1 MKQENAQKNLLPDLI
16 SLMSKMIEQN
26 SLLIEQA
33 ATKEQYILQLI
44 DQNNEILS
52 ELAEQYQDEDNDDDE
67 RPASTYL
74 DG

>member
-1 MKQENAQKNLLPDLI
+1 MKQENAQKSLLPDLI
-16 SLMSKMIEQN
+16 ALMSKMIEQN

-33 ATKEQYILQLI
+33 AAKEQYILQLI

>member
-1 MKQENAQKNLLPDLI
+1 MKQENAQKSLLPDLI
-16 SLMSKMIEQN
+16 ALMSKMIEQN

-52 ELAEQYQDEDNDDDE
+52 ELAEQHQDEDNDDDE

>member
-1 MKQENAQKNLLPDLI
+1 MKQENAQKSLLPDLI
-16 SLMSKMIEQN
+16 ALMSKMIEQN

-33 ATKEQYILQLI
+33 ATKEKYILQLI

>member
-1 MKQENAQKNLLPDLI
+1 MKQENAQKSLLPDLI
-16 SLMSKMIEQN
+16 ALMSKMIEQN

-33 ATKEQYILQLI
+33 AAKEQYILQLI

-52 ELAEQYQDEDNDDDE
+52 ELAEQYQEEDNDDE

>member
-16 SLMSKMIEQN
+16 ALMSKMIEQN

-33 ATKEQYILQLI
+33 AAKEQYILQLI

>member
-16 SLMSKMIEQN
+16 ALMSKMIEQN

-67 RPASTYL
+67 RPASTFL

>member
-1 MKQENAQKNLLPDLI
+1 MKQENAQKSLLRDLI
-16 SLMSKMIEQN
+16 ALMSKMIEQN

>member
-16 SLMSKMIEQN
+16 ALMSKMIEQN

-33 ATKEQYILQLI
+33 AAKEQYILQLI

-52 ELAEQYQDEDNDDDE
+52 ELVEQYQDEDNDDDE

>member
-1 MKQENAQKNLLPDLI
+1 MKQENAQKSLLPDLI
-16 SLMSKMIEQN
+16 ALMSKMIEQN

-33 ATKEQYILQLI
+33 AAKEQYILQLI

-67 RPASTYL
+67 RPASPYL

>member
-1 MKQENAQKNLLPDLI
+1 MEQENAQKSLLPDLI
-16 SLMSKMIEQN
+16 ALMSKMIEQN

-33 ATKEQYILQLI
+33 AAKEQYILQLI

>member
-1 MKQENAQKNLLPDLI
+1 MKQENAQKSLLPDLI
-16 SLMSKMIEQN
+16 ALMSKMIEQN

-44 DQNNEILS
+44 DQNKEILS

-67 RPASTYL
+67 RPASPYL

>member
-16 SLMSKMIEQN
+16 ALMSKMIEQN

-52 ELAEQYQDEDNDDDE
+52 ELVEQYQDEDNDDDE

>member
-1 MKQENAQKNLLPDLI
+1 MKEENAQKSLLPDLI
-16 SLMSKMIEQN
+16 ALMSKMIEQN

-33 ATKEQYILQLI
+33 AAKEQFILQLI

-67 RPASTYL
+67 RPASPYL

>member
-1 MKQENAQKNLLPDLI
+1 
-16 SLMSKMIEQN
+16 MIEQN

-33 ATKEQYILQLI
+33 AAKEQYILQLI

>member
-1 MKQENAQKNLLPDLI
+1 MKQENAQKSLLPDLI
-16 SLMSKMIEQN
+16 ALMSKMIEQN

-67 RPASTYL
+67 RPASPYL

>member
-1 MKQENAQKNLLPDLI
+1 MKEENAQKSLLPDLI
-16 SLMSKMIEQN
+16 ALMSKMIEQN

>member
-1 MKQENAQKNLLPDLI
+1 MKQENVQKSLLPDLI
-16 SLMSKMIEQN
+16 ALMSKMIEQN
-26 SLLIEQA
+26 NLLIEQSA
-33 ATKEQYILQLI
+33 AKEQYILQLI

>member
-1 MKQENAQKNLLPDLI
+1 MKQENAQKSLLPDLI
-16 SLMSKMIEQN
+16 ALMSKMIEQN

-33 ATKEQYILQLI
+33 ASKEQYILQLI

-52 ELAEQYQDEDNDDDE
+52 ELAEQYQEEDNDDDE

>member
-1 MKQENAQKNLLPDLI
+1 MKQENAQKILLPDLI
-16 SLMSKMIEQN
+16 ALMSKMIEQN

>member
-1 MKQENAQKNLLPDLI
+1 MKQENAQKSLLPDLI
-16 SLMSKMIEQN
+16 ALMMKMIEQN

-33 ATKEQYILQLI
+33 AAKEQYILQLI

-52 ELAEQYQDEDNDDDE
+52 ELAEQYQEEDNDDE

>member
-1 MKQENAQKNLLPDLI
+1 MKEENAQKSLLPDLI
-16 SLMSKMIEQN
+16 ALMSKMIEQN

-33 ATKEQYILQLI
+33 AAKEQFILQLI

-52 ELAEQYQDEDNDDDE
+52 ELAEQYQEEDNDDDE

>member
-16 SLMSKMIEQN
+16 ALMSKMIEQN

>member
-1 MKQENAQKNLLPDLI
+1 MKQENAQKSLLPDLI
-16 SLMSKMIEQN
+16 ALMSKMIEQN

-44 DQNNEILS
+44 DQNKEILS

>member
-1 MKQENAQKNLLPDLI
+1 MKQENAQKSLLPDLI
-16 SLMSKMIEQN
+16 ALMSKMIEQN

-33 ATKEQYILQLI
+33 AAKEQYILQLI

-52 ELAEQYQDEDNDDDE
+52 ELAEQYQDEDNVDDE

>member
-16 SLMSKMIEQN
+16 ALMSKMIEQN

-52 ELAEQYQDEDNDDDE
+52 ELAEQYQEEDNDDDE

>member
-1 MKQENAQKNLLPDLI
+1 MKQENAQKSLLPDLI
-16 SLMSKMIEQN
+16 ALMMKMIEQN

-33 ATKEQYILQLI
+33 AAKEQYILQLI

>member
-1 MKQENAQKNLLPDLI
+1 MKQENAQKSLLPDLI
-16 SLMSKMIEQN
+16 ALMSKMIEQN

-52 ELAEQYQDEDNDDDE
+52 ELAEQYQEEDNDDDE

>member
-1 MKQENAQKNLLPDLI
+1 MKQENAQKSLLPDLI
-16 SLMSKMIEQN
+16 ALMSKMIEQN
-26 SLLIEQA
+26 SLLIKQA
-33 ATKEQYILQLI
+33 AAKEQYILQLI

>member
-1 MKQENAQKNLLPDLI
+1 MKQENAQKSLLPDLI
-16 SLMSKMIEQN
+16 ALMSKMIEQN

>member
-1 MKQENAQKNLLPDLI
+1 MKQENAQKSLLPDLI
-16 SLMSKMIEQN
+16 ALMSKMIEQN

-33 ATKEQYILQLI
+33 AAKEQFILQLI

>member
-16 SLMSKMIEQN
+16 ALMSKMIEQN

-33 ATKEQYILQLI
+33 AAKEQYILQLI
-44 DQNNEILS
+44 HQNNEILS

>member
-1 MKQENAQKNLLPDLI
+1 MKQENAQKSLLPDLI
-16 SLMSKMIEQN
+16 ALMSKMIEQN
-26 SLLIEQA
+26 SLLKEQA

>member
-1 MKQENAQKNLLPDLI
+1 MKQENAQKSLLPDLI
-16 SLMSKMIEQN
+16 ALMSKMIEQN

-33 ATKEQYILQLI
+33 AAKEQFILQLI

-52 ELAEQYQDEDNDDDE
+52 ELAEQYQEEDNDDDE

>member
-1 MKQENAQKNLLPDLI
+1 MKQKNAQKSLLPDLI
-16 SLMSKMIEQN
+16 ALMSKMIEQN

-33 ATKEQYILQLI
+33 AAKEQYILQLI

-52 ELAEQYQDEDNDDDE
+52 GLAEQYQDEDNDDDE